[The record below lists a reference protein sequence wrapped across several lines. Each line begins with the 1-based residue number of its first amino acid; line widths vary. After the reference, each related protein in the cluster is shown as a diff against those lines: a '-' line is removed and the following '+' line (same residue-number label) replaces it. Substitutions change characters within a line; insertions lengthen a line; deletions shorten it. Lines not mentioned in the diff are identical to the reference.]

1 MPKAQIQAKDAT
13 REHRPSRPVGIRLL
27 HVVDAYLRKK
37 QRGKGDLSKLIME
50 ALSRIDLRLVPL
62 ITIHGRRQPTV
73 AKVTQIVMPQDIRE
87 LIERWSE
94 NRRCSMNEL
103 LNSALVASL
112 PKTRSERDTSSGSST
127 QATMI
132 NQMGTAQREAFFAKL
147 LSFTGNDATPSLRS
161 REGSHYEYDSE
172 AEGTVE
178 ITEDGRRFLVESA
191 GGGELVRVRAVGQS
205 PFLEVSPA
213 PSSATEEH
221 LTRRKAAWSKWPYW
235 KRLVN
240 PEK

>member
-1 MPKAQIQAKDAT
+1 M
-13 REHRPSRPVGIRLL
+13 
-27 HVVDAYLRKK
+27 
-37 QRGKGDLSKLIME
+37 
-50 ALSRIDLRLVPL
+50 
-62 ITIHGRRQPTV
+62 
-73 AKVTQIVMPQDIRE
+73 AKVTQIVMPQDTRE

-94 NRRCSMNEL
+94 NRHCSMNEL

-112 PKTRSERDTSSGSST
+112 PKTRSERDTSSGSSA
-127 QATMI
+127 QGTMI

-191 GGGELVRVRAVGQS
+191 GGRRIANAYRTGVRI
-205 PFLEVSPA
+205 L
-213 PSSATEEH
+213 
-221 LTRRKAAWSKWPYW
+221 
-235 KRLVN
+235 
-240 PEK
+240 